1 MKNKKIAIVTW
12 TKWNN
17 YGTILQSYALYIILQ
32 RMGFDVKVLNDKFI
46 SSTDCVLRYGFP
58 TKYQFFK
65 NRIRDF
71 FHKRDSVDQIIYRR
85 EKKCDQFKHKIIQ
98 YHTKNV
104 DYKHL
109 HLLENNFDAFICG
122 SDQIWTPNNIFFD
135 PYYFLDFVKNK
146 SKIAYAPSIGTS
158 NYPENKKSLVAEM
171 LQSFSY
177 ISTREETGK
186 KILSN
191 VTDKPIR
198 VCLDPTLLLN
208 GKEWINL
215 LHLSTKGKLG
225 NYVLCYFLGESDW
238 YRNEVNKICK
248 AKGLK
253 KVIIPWLKKDIDNI
267 SGTDLIIPDP
277 IDFLNLILNAS
288 FIFTDSYHGF
298 IFSLQLHKEVF
309 IFSRFSDDDSA
320 SQNSRV
326 KDFCT
331 KLNLQHRYIN
341 KNEEIN
347 LDNKINFQNIDVALN
362 ILRKDS
368 MSYLQEALKN
378 I

>member
-1 MKNKKIAIVTW
+1 MKNKKIAIITW

-17 YGTILQSYALYIILQ
+17 YGTILQSYALYIIIQ
-32 RMGFDVKVLNDKFI
+32 RLGFNVKVLNDKLI
-46 SSTDCVLRYGFP
+46 SSTDCVLKYGIP
-58 TKYQFFK
+58 TKFQYLRNEIKNLLKKK
-65 NRIRDF
+65 NR
-71 FHKRDSVDQIIYRR
+71 VDQIIYKR
-85 EKKCDQFKHKIIQ
+85 EKKCSKFKRKVIQ

-109 HLLENNFDAFICG
+109 PLLEKEFDAFICG
-122 SDQIWTPNNIFFD
+122 SDQIWTPDDIFFD
-135 PYYFLDFVKNK
+135 PYYFLDFVESKP
-146 SKIAYAPSIGTS
+146 KIAYAPSIGTS
-158 NYPENKKSLVAEM
+158 NYPESKKPLVAKM
-171 LQSFSY
+171 LNSFSY

-191 VTDKPIR
+191 LTNKPIQQ
-198 VCLDPTLLLN
+198 CLDPTLLLN

-215 LHLSTKGKLG
+215 LHLSTKKELG
-225 NYVLCYFLGESDW
+225 NYALCYFLGESDW
-238 YRNEVNKICK
+238 YRNKVNTICK
-248 AKGLK
+248 SKGLK

-267 SGTDLIIPDP
+267 SSADLIIPDP

-309 IFSRFSDDDSA
+309 VFSRFADDDST

-331 KLNLQHRYIN
+331 KLDLQQRYIN
-341 KNEEIN
+341 INEEIDLN
-347 LDNKINFQNIDVALN
+347 DKINFHNIDTKLS
-362 ILRKDS
+362 ILRKYS
-368 MSYLQEALKN
+368 ISYLQEALKT